1 MEWNDVFPTWKLNLF
16 QITLQQKMM
25 ADRDDMEDGEISDN
39 SNDEGID
46 SNGFSNKIIFLLR
59 P

>member
-1 MEWNDVFPTWKLNLF
+1 
-16 QITLQQKMM
+16 M